1 MFLNLESNEIMLS
14 IYNGNREPISR
25 GNSRLNRLKVKAV
38 LFDFADTLVNTERFD
53 YDKCLGKMVKSL
65 GKNGIS
71 VPFESFKQ
79 GYFDSRDRFYRQ
91 TEKTLEEQNFA
102 ERIIETLGSCSINV
116 GAEDERIREA
126 TEAFSSCFARSLTI
140 DSYLPSL
147 LEQLHRKYKLA
158 VVSNMSFAEAI
169 FQSLREFNIANH
181 FDAVIVSGILGR
193 RKPNPKI
200 FQKALQTLNVKAKEA
215 AFVGDSPRA
224 DIEGARQL
232 GMKTVLL
239 IKKSKKQPATDTAQF
254 YIREGKSNVK
264 PDQTIPNLANLEKAL
279 RNLSRQP

>member
-1 MFLNLESNEIMLS
+1 LNF
-14 IYNGNREPISR
+14 
-25 GNSRLNRLKVKAV
+25 KAV

-53 YDKCLGKMVKSL
+53 YDKCLGRMVQSL
-65 GKNGIS
+65 SKNGVS

-79 GYFDSRDRFYRQ
+79 GYFDSRDRFYKQ

-116 GAEDERIREA
+116 GVEDERIRKA
-126 TEAFSSCFARSLTI
+126 TEAFSNCFATSLTI

-147 LEQLHRKYKLA
+147 LEQLHKKYKLA

-181 FDAVIVSGILGR
+181 FDAVIVSGILGW
-193 RKPNPKI
+193 RKPDPKI
-200 FQKALQTLNVKAKEA
+200 FQKALQTLDVKAKEA

-224 DIEGARQL
+224 DIQGAKQV

-239 IKKSKKQPATDTAQF
+239 IEKSKKPPVTDTAQF

-264 PDQTIPNLANLEKAL
+264 PDRTIRNLANLERAL
-279 RNLSRQP
+279 CNLSRQR